1 MTTHLNLPPV
11 DTRAV
16 REQLESM
23 LQRRI
28 MVLDGAMGTMIQGYG
43 LGEDDFRGDRFG
55 KAEKLLTG
63 DNELL
68 SLTRPNIIREI
79 HDQFLAAGSD
89 ILETNTFGATRV
101 AQSEYGLADTA
112 YDLNVASAQ
121 PLPEGII
128 AFRGSQRR

>member
-1 MTTHLNLPPV
+1 MTTPANTQKSPI
-11 DTRAV
+11 
-16 REQLESM
+16 EQALA
-23 LQRRI
+23 QRI
-28 MVLDGAMGTMIQGYG
+28 LLLDGAMGTMIQGYG

-55 KAEKLLTG
+55 KAEKLLAG

-68 SLTRPNIIREI
+68 SLTRPQIIREI

-112 YDLNVASAQ
+112 YDPAL
-121 PLPEGII
+121 L
-128 AFRGSQRR
+128 